1 MRIENIKGS
10 CLCKRYQFTIN
21 GDFHCFMLCHCSRC
35 QKTSGSAHGSNI
47 FLKQATINW
56 QDETKTPTIYQH
68 PNCRFARAFCN
79 ICGSALPK
87 IMDHDVTTVQCP
99 AGSLDEMIGLTPTA
113 HIFYKSSTDWN
124 ELLQT
129 TPKYDELPQ

>member
-1 MRIENIKGS
+1 
-10 CLCKRYQFTIN
+10 
-21 GDFHCFMLCHCSRC
+21 MLCHCSRC

-56 QDETKTPTIYQH
+56 QDESTTPTIYQH

-79 ICGSALPK
+79 TCGSGLPK
-87 IMDHDVTTVQCP
+87 IMDHDATTVQCP
-99 AGSLDEMIGLTPTA
+99 AGSLDEMISLTPTA
-113 HIFYKSSTDWN
+113 HIFFKSRTDWDD
-124 ELLQT
+124 LLQT